1 MKQKSYKYYVCD
13 KKDNG
18 VWFSAKTRQECLEY
32 IEIAPIKC
40 QENSFN
46 FYIRKELIK

>member
-1 MKQKSYKYYVCD
+1 MKKRFRNYYVCD

-18 VWFSAKTRQECLEY
+18 VWFSCKTKEEAMEY

-40 QENSFN
+40 QEKSSR
-46 FYIRKELIK
+46 FYIRKEEY